1 MNSMQQTSPAV
12 NSLDETTPV
21 LIVGGGLTGLSTA
34 LFLSWHGVRPLLVER
49 HPDLLIH
56 PRARGFTQR
65 TVELFRQVGLEPA
78 IRAASFA
85 GGDDF
90 QWVAV
95 RAETLAGE
103 HEPAEEAEEGR
114 RDGAPQPRAIRPP
127 STRTSWRSSCDARRR
142 SSAPTS
148 ASRPSWSPAS
158 RMRPES
164 PPS

>member
-1 MNSMQQTSPAV
+1 MNDMEQTTPLV
-12 NSLDETTPV
+12 NSIDDTTPV

-90 QWVAV
+90 HWIAV
-95 RAETLAGE
+95 RADTLAGE
-103 HEPAEEAEEGR
+103 HEPAEEPEEGEEMR
-114 RDGAPQPRAIRPP
+114 NLSPAPFAPIDQDKLELILRQQGGR
-127 STRTSWRSSCDARRR
+127 ARRR
-142 SSAPTS
+142 HPLLD
-148 ASRPSWSPAS
+148 
-158 RMRPES
+158 
-164 PPS
+164 

>member
-1 MNSMQQTSPAV
+1 MTTAHQMTSSVQDPG
-12 NSLDETTPV
+12 ETVPV
-21 LIVGGGLTGLSTA
+21 LIVGGGLTGMSTA

-90 QWVAV
+90 KWVAV

-103 HEPAEEAEEGR
+103 HEPAEEAEE
-114 RDGAPQPRAIRPP
+114 DDAM
-127 STRTSWRSSCDARRR
+127 RTF
-142 SSAPTS
+142 
-148 ASRPSWSPAS
+148 SPA
-158 RMRPES
+158 
-164 PPS
+164 

>member
-1 MNSMQQTSPAV
+1 MNSMQQTSPSV
-12 NSLDETTPV
+12 NSADETTPV

-90 QWVAV
+90 RWVAV

-103 HEPAEEAEEGR
+103 HEPAEEAEEGEEM
-114 RDGAPQPRAIRPP
+114 
-127 STRTSWRSSCDARRR
+127 RTL
-142 SSAPTS
+142 
-148 ASRPSWSPAS
+148 SPAPFAPIDQDKLEVILRRKAEELGADIRFS
-158 RMRPES
+158 TELVS
-164 PPS
+164 FDAG

>member
-1 MNSMQQTSPAV
+1 MNSMQQPSSMV
-12 NSLDETTPV
+12 NSIDETTTV
-21 LIVGGGLTGLSTA
+21 LVVGGGLTGLSTA
-34 LFLSWHGVRPLLVER
+34 LFLGWHGVRPLLVER

-90 QWVAV
+90 RWIAV

-103 HEPAEEAEEGR
+103 HDAVEEPEEGEEMRNLTPAPFAPIDQDKLEIILR
-114 RDGAPQPRAIRPP
+114 RKA
-127 STRTSWRSSCDARRR
+127 
-142 SSAPTS
+142 
-148 ASRPSWSPAS
+148 
-158 RMRPES
+158 
-164 PPS
+164 